1 MEIRVVWGS
10 TSFLGSVMQK
20 ILAHRDVD
28 WRKIPFSLINRQSKS
43 FYFAHLYRLDL
54 RSSQE
59 AMKFVVRI
67 KIISGDFPDWVNAG
81 GDSEDRAR
89 GVECAEAAVR
99 TTHEA
104 VINEVLVRKVP

>member
-1 MEIRVVWGS
+1 
-10 TSFLGSVMQK
+10 
-20 ILAHRDVD
+20 
-28 WRKIPFSLINRQSKS
+28 
-43 FYFAHLYRLDL
+43 
-54 RSSQE
+54 
-59 AMKFVVRI
+59 MKFVVRI